1 MTPFASSFFDRFF
14 NLLYAP
20 LNLKENIGC
29 KSSLFTKIVLL
40 SLFDNE
46 DAKLTGVFNTKS
58 YKSAEL
64 IFFTYSLNM
73 NSKSPWGFLW

>member
-1 MTPFASSFFDRFF
+1 
-14 NLLYAP
+14 
-20 LNLKENIGC
+20 
-29 KSSLFTKIVLL
+29 LL